1 MPRSDEAES
10 FFFAAYSAVQE
21 VPYGKVTSYGHIAML
36 IGTPQRPRQI
46 GVCLKHLPEEGNVPE
61 GMLSR
66 FHSGS
71 VPWQRIISAK
81 GVISPRGLAAGG
93 AGGRNRQAVA
103 LRAEGVE
110 VMVDA
115 LGELS
120 VDLDRY
126 GWFPRQLPSEAAGE
140 RRRARENDNEAGE
153 SQAEVK
159 EEEVKIKEEDS
170 ES

>member
-1 MPRSDEAES
+1 M
-10 FFFAAYSAVQE
+10 
-21 VPYGKVTSYGHIAML
+21 GI
-36 IGTPQRPRQI
+36 
-46 GVCLKHLPEEGNVPE
+46 CLKHLPDEGSVPA

-66 FHSGS
+66 FHTGS

-93 AGGRNRQAVA
+93 AGGRDRQAAA
-103 LRAEGVE
+103 LRAEGIE

-126 GWFPRQLPSEAAGE
+126 GWFPRQLPSAASGGRHGAQEGDDEEASSDGE
-140 RRRARENDNEAGE
+140 L
-153 SQAEVK
+153 QAEKELDVK
-159 EEEVKIKEEDS
+159 EEDVDS
-170 ES
+170 

>member
-10 FFFAAYSAVQE
+10 FFFAAYSAIQE
-21 VPYGKVTSYGHIAML
+21 VPYGKVTSYGHIANL
-36 IGTPQRPRQI
+36 IGTPQRPRQV

-66 FHSGS
+66 FHTGT

-126 GWFPRQLPSEAAGE
+126 GWFPRQLPSEAE
-140 RRRARENDNEAGE
+140 RGQQGGAANDV
-153 SQAEVK
+153 EVK
-159 EEEVKIKEEDS
+159 EEEVEIKEEDS
-170 ES
+170 E